1 MTARII
7 LYPFVLLFFK
17 SSLAQFNKGD
27 RMVGASI
34 GSIIYNSASSDIK
47 VTSVGETRARVRSYN
62 VGLHPTM
69 GWFVNAKTAVGLALN
84 INPAGETTT
93 YEENGVTFQKDK
105 YNTFNIGAGGFAR
118 SYLGNTGSFLPFA
131 QIGVNAGISNLKTE
145 GFFYGG
151 SGMTSYKDT
160 YSGKSSGGFF
170 FNSSF
175 QAGFTKKLS
184 EHTGLDI
191 YLGYNFSYNR
201 NSFLRTTLTD
211 RLIDGSIDESREN
224 ETDTR
229 YTNHGFILGAGF
241 QVFLAGRRK

>member
-1 MTARII
+1 MTARSYLLWI
-7 LYPFVLLFFK
+7 VLLSFK

-34 GSIIYNSASSDIK
+34 ASIIYNSANSDIK

-62 VGLHPTM
+62 IGLHPTL
-69 GWFVNAKTAVGLALN
+69 GWFINQKTAVGLSLN
-84 INPAGETTT
+84 INPAGETTS
-93 YEENGVTFQKDK
+93 YEENGTTFQKDK

-118 SYLGNTGSFLPFA
+118 SYLGSAGAFLPFI
-131 QIGVNAGISNLKTE
+131 QIGMNAGISHLKTE

-160 YSGKSSGGFF
+160 YNGSSSGGFF

-175 QAGFTKKLS
+175 QAGLTKKLS
-184 EHTGLDI
+184 EKTGLDI

-201 NSFLRTTLTD
+201 NTFTRTTLTD
-211 RLIDGSIDESREN
+211 RLIDGSIDETREN
-224 ETDTR
+224 ETVTK
-229 YTNHGFILGAGF
+229 YTNHGFIFGAGF
-241 QVFLAGRRK
+241 QVFLARRNK